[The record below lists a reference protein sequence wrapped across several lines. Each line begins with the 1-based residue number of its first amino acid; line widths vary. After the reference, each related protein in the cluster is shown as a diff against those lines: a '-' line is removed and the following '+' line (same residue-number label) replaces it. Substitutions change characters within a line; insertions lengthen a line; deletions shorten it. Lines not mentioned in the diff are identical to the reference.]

1 MKQQQ
6 YWVGTQKVKQETEA
20 ITRVDD
26 YSILLTFVTVTCHS
40 VDVHCARRLDWSRS
54 KFPPWWL
61 QYDESINLIWSR
73 VLFWSKLRVFK
84 WRHWVP
90 AKRQNKEKKNSPIWK
105 IPFHTTPG
113 IYLCDAGRVCCS
125 IVGIYQSSVEK
136 VVDHLVIGVEY
147 GNDAIISF
155 KIMISPPQSLNACR
169 NVICC
174 KPTWNCEILLF
185 LLVAAD
191 TFLVFFI
198 G

>member
-1 MKQQQ
+1 
-6 YWVGTQKVKQETEA
+6 VAPLGPSQKTE
-20 ITRVDD
+20 
-26 YSILLTFVTVTCHS
+26 
-40 VDVHCARRLDWSRS
+40 
-54 KFPPWWL
+54 
-61 QYDESINLIWSR
+61 QG
-73 VLFWSKLRVFK
+73 
-84 WRHWVP
+84 
-90 AKRQNKEKKNSPIWK
+90 KEKLSHLEDSVPYDATKQASKKKK
-105 IPFHTTPG
+105 IAREAYIFVMPAEFVALSLVSTK
-113 IYLCDAGRVCCS
+113 
-125 IVGIYQSSVEK
+125 SSVEK

>member
-1 MKQQQ
+1 MFLSGA
-6 YWVGTQKVKQETEA
+6 VGSQPKDRTRKRKTLPFGRFRSIRRHEA
-20 ITRVDD
+20 
-26 YSILLTFVTVTCHS
+26 SI
-40 VDVHCARRLDWSRS
+40 
-54 KFPPWWL
+54 
-61 QYDESINLIWSR
+61 EE
-73 VLFWSKLRVFK
+73 
-84 WRHWVP
+84 
-90 AKRQNKEKKNSPIWK
+90 KENRKG
-105 IPFHTTPG
+105 G

>member
-40 VDVHCARRLDWSRS
+40 VHVHCARRLDWSRS

-105 IPFHTTPG
+105 IPFHTTPRSKHRRKRKSQG
-113 IYLCDAGRVCCS
+113 RHISLWCRPSLLLYRWYLPKLCWKSRRS
-125 IVGIYQSSVEK
+125 F
-136 VVDHLVIGVEY
+136 
-147 GNDAIISF
+147 GNRCRIRQWRYYLLQNNDLSTAI
-155 KIMISPPQSLNACR
+155 PECLQECN
-169 NVICC
+169 
-174 KPTWNCEILLF
+174 LL
-185 LLVAAD
+185 
-191 TFLVFFI
+191 
-198 G
+198 